1 MIYLQRFSQTPEFIQ
16 FMGVIEAA
24 VQDHDSPLFLHGFVV
39 ARPPEW
45 ISLRKM
51 QREGWG
57 TIFHDYESFAQ
68 VSGLG
73 EEEYF
78 TGDGDD
84 KDLHKKWQSFSPPRR
99 QPFLV
104 KVCVAPTTP
113 SSVALRRQLETICSN
128 ETRFYAVVEDRAPA
142 RLAALE
148 GGRRMTAAAQS
159 GTLGGFLKDQSG
171 IIFGVTCGHV
181 GQKKGDTTSAQDVA
195 GATSGIG
202 SVVET
207 NWPLTTSTGLCQ
219 TATAPNRVD
228 MALTDVASGQV
239 ATNHVRGIG
248 IITAITR
255 LAGLGSGHRVQ
266 MAGAVTGADD
276 FDITGY
282 VATYRTHYNGVY
294 YCFTN
299 VYQISGVI
307 SNFLFRSYT
316 PIPKLGDSGA
326 WVCCPADPTGTALCG
341 MLFAVDS
348 ARGYVSFTDEMD
360 TWAKSTGHALT
371 TF

>member
-1 MIYLQRFSQTPEFIQ
+1 
-16 FMGVIEAA
+16 MGAIESV
-24 VQDHDSPLFLHGFVV
+24 VQDHNYPLFLHGFVV
-39 ARPPEW
+39 ARHPEW
-45 ISLRKM
+45 IRLRKM

-57 TIFHDYESFAQ
+57 SIFPNHESFMQ
-68 VSGLG
+68 VSSIGR
-73 EEEYF
+73 EEYF
-78 TGDGDD
+78 TGEGDD
-84 KDLHKKWQSFSPPRR
+84 KNLQEKWQGLSPPRR

-104 KVCVAPTTP
+104 KVCVSPTTP
-113 SSVALRRQLETICSN
+113 RSVQLRLQLETICIN

-142 RLAALE
+142 RLATFE
-148 GGRRMTAAAQS
+148 GGRSMTAAAQS
-159 GTLGGFLKDQSG
+159 GTIGGFLKDQSG
-171 IIFGVTCGHV
+171 SIFGVTCGHV
-181 GQKKGDTTSAQDVA
+181 GRNKGDITSAQDVA
-195 GATSGIG
+195 GATVAIG

-219 TATAPNRVD
+219 PATAPNRVD
-228 MALTDVASGQV
+228 MALTDVAPGQV

-248 IITAITR
+248 AITAIML

-282 VATYRTHYNGVY
+282 VVTYRTHCNSVY

-299 VYQISGVI
+299 VYEISGVI
-307 SNFLFRSYT
+307 SNSLFGSYT

-341 MLFAVDS
+341 MLFAVDH

-360 TWAKSTGHALT
+360 TWAKSTGHTLT